1 MGVYLKTLKIVCFF
15 IVLLGMLPADSAWA
29 RVGHYRYPGW
39 YGFGL
44 GLGLGYGLGYGRYFP
59 YYHPPYRPYYPYP
72 PYYAYPPVVTVPAK
86 PPVYIEQQQDAGRPD
101 TEETQTNYW
110 YYCRK
115 PEGYYP
121 HVKKCPDGWM
131 QVVPQPP
138 AQ

>member
-1 MGVYLKTLKIVCFF
+1 MEAYLKTLKLAFLF
-15 IVLLGMLPADSAWA
+15 IILLGTTPSDSAWA
-29 RVGHYRYPGW
+29 RVGHYYHPGGW

-44 GLGLGYGLGYGRYFP
+44 GLGYGRYFP

-72 PYYAYPPVVTVPAK
+72 PYYAYPPVVTVPVT

-101 TEETQTNYW
+101 TAESQVNFW
-110 YYCRK
+110 HYCRK

-121 HVKKCPDGWM
+121 HVKRCPDGWM